1 MLISVASKYDYFCDY
16 QMYRFILLTLIAFLT
31 SCSNLLFVPTKPY
44 PVTPKVA
51 DILYDDIYIEAADG
65 VTVHGWKMHAD
76 GGWIEKG
83 KLKRSHANQKV
94 AGTIVFFH
102 GNGDNVST
110 QLPNTFWLAKEG
122 FDLYVFDY
130 REYGQSQGEADLDD
144 IISDMELML
153 GYVAEHL
160 PDDEKMIVMGHSLG
174 GAMAIYS
181 VAHSDYQEKIEALIT
196 LEAFSD
202 YHHVAQD
209 ALSSHWLTWLFQWP
223 LSFTVSNDY
232 SPVDSIGLISPI
244 PVCIIHSTNDEMIGM
259 FHADRLFAAAKE
271 PKTFKLLDSNHS
283 NVLVTKDNRQV
294 LFDYLKTL
302 KR

>member
-1 MLISVASKYDYFCDY
+1 M
-16 QMYRFILLTLIAFLT
+16 MYRYCLLVTVLLLSA
-31 SCSNLLFVPTKPY
+31 CSSFLFVPVKPF
-44 PVTPKVA
+44 PVTPDA
-51 DILYDDIYIEAADG
+51 AGLLYEDIFLDTPDG
-65 VTVHGWKMHAD
+65 LKLHGWKIYGD
-76 GGWIEKG
+76 ENWLEEG
-83 KLKRSHANQKV
+83 KLEQSRPGQKS
-94 AGTIVFFH
+94 AGSILFFH

-130 REYGQSQGEADLDD
+130 REYGLSQGEVSLDATLD
-144 IISDMELML
+144 DMELMIA
-153 GYVAEHL
+153 YVASQLAE
-160 PDDEKMIVMGHSLG
+160 DEKLIIMGHSLG

-181 VAHSDYQEKIEALIT
+181 VAHTAYREKIEALIT

-202 YHHVAQD
+202 YHHVTQD
-209 ALSSHWLTWLFQWP
+209 ALSNHWLTWLFQWP
-223 LSFTVSNDY
+223 LSFTVSNAY

-259 FHADRLFAAAKE
+259 YHADRLYAAAKE

-302 KR
+302 RK